1 MAGVKE
7 FKAEKE
13 EVKEITSEELE
24 KEIAAVTA
32 KGSELQKYIYSEK
45 GKAESFALRRLRM
58 EQFNAYCALVECMQ
72 AQISILK

>member
-1 MAGVKE
+1 MAEVKE
-7 FKAEKE
+7 IKAEKE
-13 EVKEITSEELE
+13 EVKEITAEKLE

-32 KGSELQKYIYSEK
+32 KGTELQKYISSEK